1 MGNEILPFGIKE
13 TKEAIS
19 EIIALANAG
28 DAAAKDGKID
38 FADLPLLIG
47 IVPKIQPAIDGSGLI
62 PKELGDLSSAEAAEL
77 ISQISVELVI
87 GDVKAKEI
95 ISQSLETIASIAKLV
110 QKIRA

>member
-1 MGNEILPFGIKE
+1 MNEKVSYGVKE

-19 EIIALANAG
+19 AIIALANAG
-28 DAAAKDGKID
+28 DSAAKDGKID

-47 IVPKIQPAIDGSGLI
+47 IVPKMQPAIDGSGMI

-77 ISQISVELVI
+77 IVMIGAELAV
-87 GDVKAKEI
+87 GDTKAKEI
-95 ISQSLETIASIAKLV
+95 ISQSLVVIAEVSKLV